1 MPYTIRNANG
11 EITALLRDP
20 AIGAEEFLPQAH
32 PEIEAFLSN
41 CSREDPKL
49 ALADSDKDIA
59 RITEDLIHLLTAKNL
74 ILFTELPTAVQQKL
88 LNRERLRS
96 SLQGAIDN
104 FLDEDESI

>member
-1 MPYTIRNANG
+1 MPYAIRNSEG

-20 AIGAEEFLPQAH
+20 AIGAEEFLSPHH
-32 PEIEAFLSN
+32 PEIEAFISDN
-41 CSREDPKL
+41 AVPNPKL
-49 ALADSDKDIA
+49 ALADSDRDIA

-104 FLDEDESI
+104 FLDEEESI

>member
-1 MPYTIRNANG
+1 MPYAIRNSQG

-20 AIGAEEFLPQAH
+20 AIGAEELLSSTD
-32 PEIEAFLSN
+32 PEVEAFISDN
-41 CSREDPKL
+41 ADQSPQL

-59 RITEDLIHLLTAKNL
+59 RVTEDLIHLLTAKNL

-96 SLQGAIDN
+96 SLQGSIDN
-104 FLDEDESI
+104 FLDEEESI

>member
-1 MPYTIRNANG
+1 MPYAIRNING

-20 AIGAEEFLPQAH
+20 AIGAEEFLSPSA
-32 PEIEAFLSN
+32 PEVEAFLN
-41 CSREDPKL
+41 DRPGEDPKL

-88 LNRERLRS
+88 LKRERLRS
-96 SLQGAIDN
+96 SLQGSIDN

>member
-1 MPYTIRNANG
+1 MPYVIRNTHG
-11 EITALLRDP
+11 EITALLRDS
-20 AIGAEEFLPQAH
+20 AIGAEEFLSQSD
-32 PEIEAFLSN
+32 PEIEAFLNN

-59 RITEDLIHLLTAKNL
+59 RITEDLIHLLTSKNL

-88 LNRERLRS
+88 LNREKLRS
-96 SLQGAIDN
+96 SLHGAIDN